1 MRHHGLM
8 NAPTVLQALPAAHF
22 AAWLEGAI
30 LRYASYLVGSGRAEV
45 AQSLAQ
51 AQRVHAELLPEGQGT
66 PGHHLFEIHD
76 ASAGPVGSLWLHIGP
91 QGRAHLYDLFIDAT
105 HRRRGH
111 AGRALQALFDEARRL
126 GARQLGLNV
135 LAANAGA
142 RRLYEQ
148 LGFAAHSLQM
158 SRGL

>member
-1 MRHHGLM
+1 M
-8 NAPTVLQALPAAHF
+8 NATILQVLPPAGF
-22 AAWLEGAI
+22 AAWLDAAV
-30 LRYASYLVGSGRAEV
+30 LRYAHYLVDSGRAE
-45 AQSLAQ
+45 AAESLTQ
-51 AQRVHAELLPEGQGT
+51 AQRVHAELLPQGQGT
-66 PGHHLFEIHD
+66 PGHHLFEIHG
-76 ASAGPVGSLWLHIGP
+76 AGAGPIGSLWLHRGP
-91 QGRAHLYDLFIDAT
+91 HGRAHLYDLFVDAA

-111 AGRALQALFDEARRL
+111 AGRALEALFDEARRL